1 MEPMLRRRKKAR
13 EAAKLARLLVTLD
26 AAAAERRG
34 WRAPPLAGRAS
45 LGRAG

>member
-1 MEPMLRRRKKAR
+1 MLRRRSKRTR

-26 AAAAERRG
+26 AAASERRG
-34 WRAPPLAGRAS
+34 WRAPPAPTRAS